1 MLSRRSLFKGLLAAA
16 LAAPAGAVLTS
27 TADAQWGAVPGPR
40 MAPPPPRR
48 ESRPARRRG
57 YTWVP
62 GHWNWSARRGWVWAP
77 GHWEENRRGFTYVG
91 PRWVLRRGQ
100 WVFEPGRWVRSW

>member
-1 MLSRRSLFKGLLAAA
+1 MLSRRSLFKSLLAAA
-16 LAAPAGAVLTS
+16 LAAPAGVVLTS
-27 TADAQWGAVPGPR
+27 TADAQWGVPGPR

-48 ESRPARRRG
+48 EPRPRPRRG

-62 GHWNWSARRGWVWAP
+62 GHWNWSPRRGWVWAP

-91 PRWVLRRGQ
+91 PRWVFRRGQ

>member
-1 MLSRRSLFKGLLAAA
+1 MLSRRSLFKSLLAAA

-27 TADAQWGAVPGPR
+27 TADAQWGVPGPR

-48 ESRPARRRG
+48 EPRPRPRRG

-62 GHWNWSARRGWVWAP
+62 GHWN
-77 GHWEENRRGFTYVG
+77 
-91 PRWVLRRGQ
+91 
-100 WVFEPGRWVRSW
+100 